1 VPGAFHHLAGTRI
14 AILAR
19 LVRLDESGLNA
30 MIEAATSMWTAVVE
44 RIELATEIEH
54 HDGTPAH
61 LDELASARRNLID
74 RSDDVFSH
82 QIEFGSQPSR

>member
-1 VPGAFHHLAGTRI
+1 MV
-14 AILAR
+14 
-19 LVRLDESGLNA
+19 
-30 MIEAATSMWTAVVE
+30 EAAASMRAAVGQRV
-44 RIELATEIEH
+44 ELATEIEH